1 MNAHRT
7 HTLGLLASALIASV
21 LYLSYEFT
29 QAHTQALALSQRAQA
44 AQYQSLAAKAQVQNL
59 QSLVAMQRTEIKAS
73 RHIGL
78 LQMSPGPWQAFKA
91 TFYAPT
97 GGEGDGL
104 VTYSGKTVH
113 QGWTCAVDPKQIPLG
128 SVIEVKFAD
137 GQTQVLQALDTG
149 GAIKGKHIDVF
160 VWDAAKAVKLGVQQ
174 VQVRI
179 LLRGG
184 K

>member
-7 HTLGLLASALIASV
+7 HTLGLLASALVMSA
-21 LYLSYEFT
+21 LYLSYEFA
-29 QAHTQALALSQRAQA
+29 QAHMQALALSQRAQA

-73 RHIGL
+73 RHVGL
-78 LQMSPGPWQAFKA
+78 LQMNPGPWEAFRA
-91 TFYAPT
+91 TFYSPS

-104 VTYSGKTVH
+104 VTYTGKRVH
-113 QGWTCAVDPKQIPLG
+113 QGWTVAVDPKQIPLG
-128 SVIEVKFAD
+128 SVIEVKFTN
-137 GQTQVLQALDTG
+137 GQTQILQALDTG

-160 VWDAAKAVKLGVQQ
+160 VWSADKAVKLGVQQ
-174 VQVRI
+174 VQVRV
-179 LLRGG
+179 LLRG